1 MSNEH
6 GVEKEIRG
14 ILRLLETT
22 ARVIETSPI
31 VDPEEH
37 EERCAQQFNSA
48 INHLTEIG
56 AAPPGLFQPLETSA
70 SFSEISIACHQ
81 VAAYLREGCVDDFD
95 FENMKK
101 TVGDELKDFGETV
114 KQSMPDFFKD
124 FWAERTQANSDT
136 NAPETVEII
145 SDEDEDT
152 EAVTSIEQ
160 RIASLEGQM
169 ETVVEILQ
177 EIRAQQLDQ
186 KEEA

>member
-6 GVEKEIRG
+6 EVRKEIRG

-48 INHLTEIG
+48 IDHLTEIG
-56 AAPPGLFQPLETSA
+56 AAPPGLFQHLETGA

-124 FWAERTQANSDT
+124 FWTERTQEKSGADT
-136 NAPETVEII
+136 LETVEIV

-152 EAVTSIEQ
+152 ESADTYRKADCQ
-160 RIASLEGQM
+160 PG
-169 ETVVEILQ
+169 
-177 EIRAQQLDQ
+177 RADGNGCRNPPRDPRTT
-186 KEEA
+186 A